1 MNRRTWIGRAGAGFA
16 ATVLGVSDAS
26 AHADDLVRQAS
37 GASSADIERWMQ
49 RAFVPGLA
57 LATVTKSRIV
67 TRGFGVRRKD
77 TGDAV
82 TGDTVFAAASLSKPV
97 FAWVV
102 LSLVDDGV
110 LTLDRPLHE
119 YLSVPN
125 ANDARSRRITA
136 RHVLSHSGGW
146 RNWRNTASTPLTAD
160 FEPGTR
166 FAYSGEGYFFLQ
178 RVVETLTGKG
188 MPLLAKERVFAPLAL
203 QSMSFASL
211 PSMESR
217 RAAGYTNRGDP
228 ARDFGAGI
236 RPVLARMARER
247 GVWIEAL
254 TTADS
259 EAARREAAPNL
270 PPLPNFT
277 QPNAASS
284 LTTTAN
290 DFGRFLQHLLRVLGG
305 SSPASQVA
313 GRMLTPQVRINDE
326 LHWGLGTGLE
336 IRRGRTV
343 AWHWGDNPGFKN
355 FYMLDPR
362 TESAI
367 VVFTSGDGG
376 RRVYERIVR
385 AETREDWA
393 ALRFL

>member
-1 MNRRTWIGRAGAGFA
+1 MNRRTWISRAGAGLT
-16 ATVLGVSDAS
+16 ATILGVSDAK
-26 AHADDLVRQAS
+26 AYIADLVRQAS
-37 GASSADIERWMQ
+37 GATAADIERWMQ

-57 LATVTKSRIV
+57 LARVTTSGIV
-67 TRGFGVRRKD
+67 TRAFGVRRKD

-82 TGDTVFAAASLSKPV
+82 TADTVFAAASLSKPV

-102 LSLVDDGV
+102 LSLVDEGV

-119 YLSVPN
+119 YLPVPN
-125 ANDARSRRITA
+125 ADDARSRRITA

-146 RNWRNTASTPLTAD
+146 RNWRNSVDTPLTAA

-166 FAYSGEGYFFLQ
+166 FGYSGEGYYFLQ
-178 RVVETLTGKG
+178 RVVEKLTGQG
-188 MPLLAKERVFAPLAL
+188 VPLLAKERVFAPLGL
-203 QSMSFASL
+203 QSTSFASL
-211 PSMESR
+211 PNLESR

-228 ARDFGAGI
+228 ARDLGVAI
-236 RPVLARMARER
+236 RPVLARRARER
-247 GVWIEAL
+247 GVPIEAL

-259 EAARREAAPNL
+259 EAALREAAPNL

-284 LTTTAN
+284 LTTTVS
-290 DFGRFLQHLLRVLGG
+290 DFGRFLQHLLRVHG
-305 SSPASQVA
+305 SGSQASRIA
-313 GRMLTPQVRINDE
+313 ERMLTPQVRINDV

-336 IRRGRTV
+336 IRKGRTV

-355 FYMLDPR
+355 FYLLDPR
-362 TESAI
+362 MDSAI

-376 RRVYERIVR
+376 QRVYERIVR